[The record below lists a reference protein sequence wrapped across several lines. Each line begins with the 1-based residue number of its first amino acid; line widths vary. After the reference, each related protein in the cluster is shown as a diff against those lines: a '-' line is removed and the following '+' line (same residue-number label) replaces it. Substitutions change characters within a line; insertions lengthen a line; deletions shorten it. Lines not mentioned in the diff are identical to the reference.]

1 MRMFILDILHPR
13 YISMVISRKE
23 MFFRMEQRRPISEL
37 YAKLPKEKELVNLE
51 FAVHQVIDQLG
62 KEAEGLRKYQSFFD
76 LDKAVEEPLE
86 DDEIDYCADVAC
98 QMNLDDIPNLPRT
111 VKEQIETKAAFM
123 LCERLE
129 SLRNDLEWKMTKAT
143 SDALKG

>member
-13 YISMVISRKE
+13 YISMVISGKE

-62 KEAEGLRKYQSFFD
+62 KESEGLRKIQSFFD
-76 LDKAVEEPLE
+76 LDKAVDEPLD
-86 DDEIDYCADVAC
+86 DDEIDYCADVF
-98 QMNLDDIPNLPRT
+98 LDMKLDEADLP
-111 VKEQIETKAAFM
+111 KELKNTIATNAALM
-123 LCERLE
+123 LRARIDK
-129 SLRNDLEWKMTKAT
+129 LRKDLEWKMTKAT

>member
-13 YISMVISRKE
+13 YISMVISGKE

-51 FAVHQVIDQLG
+51 FAVHQVIDQLA
-62 KEAEGLRKYQSFFD
+62 KESEGLRKIQSFFD
-76 LDKAVEEPLE
+76 LDKAVDEPLD
-86 DDEIDYCADVAC
+86 DDEIDYCADVF
-98 QMNLDDIPNLPRT
+98 LDMKLDEADLP
-111 VKEQIETKAAFM
+111 KELKNTIATNAALM
-123 LCERLE
+123 LRARIDK
-129 SLRNDLEWKMTKAT
+129 LRKDLEWKMTKAT